1 MNTKRLTGEEGTFI
15 SSAKAAEFT
24 GRFHDQKK
32 KEGLEPGSYVEAQFY
47 GNKQLQKLM
56 NKDGCVGLR
65 FYRGTSEDKELNE
78 QIVVVAVNA
87 EGKDLTRTRVGLKD
101 MPVDD
106 DDALAGGP
114 CCPHECNP

>member
-1 MNTKRLTGEEGTFI
+1 MDTKRFTGEEGTFI
-15 SSAKAAEFT
+15 SSTKAAEFT
-24 GRFHDQKK
+24 GRFHEQKQ

-56 NKDGCVGLR
+56 EKDGCVGLR

-78 QIVVVAVNA
+78 QILVVAVNA
-87 EGKDLTRTRVGLKD
+87 DGKDLTRTRVGLKD
-101 MPVDD
+101 MPAGD

-114 CCPHECNP
+114 CCPHNCNP